1 MRKTGK
7 KKAPVQL
14 KDVVLRSIADKKGK
28 NVVCLNMTRISGSMC
43 DYFVICEGDSSVQ
56 VGTIAKAIEE
66 EVKKATGENAYH
78 REGYE
83 NAEWI
88 LIDYVDIVI
97 HIFQP
102 HVRGFYNLES
112 LWADAESEEIAI
124 EREYKHV

>member
-1 MRKTGK
+1 MQKTGK
-7 KKAPVQL
+7 KRTPVQL
-14 KDVVLRSIADKKGK
+14 KEAVLRSIADKKGK
-28 NVVCLNMTRISGSMC
+28 NVVCLNMTGISASMC

-56 VGTIAKAIEE
+56 VETIAKTIEA
-66 EVKKATGENAYH
+66 EVYKATGEKAYH

-112 LWADAESEEIAI
+112 LWADAEAEEIAV